1 MHSTVQGHVVMNLVV
16 SNELSFRIVVDLE
29 YDPIDP
35 FAVRFTFHLPGDEPV
50 TWVFARELLLD
61 GISRP
66 TGEGDVHIHP
76 IGGEELSD
84 VCIVLHSPEG
94 DALLRASAPPLI
106 AFLTRT
112 DRLVPMGEELTGGEL
127 DAQLADILSR
137 GCENNAG

>member
-29 YDPIDP
+29 YDPSDP
-35 FAVRFTFHLPGDEPV
+35 YAVRFTFHLPGDAPV

-76 IGGEELSD
+76 VGGEELSD

-106 AFLTRT
+106 AFLTRA

-127 DAQLADILSR
+127 EAELADILK
-137 GCENNAG
+137 GCENAG

>member
-16 SNELSFRIVVDLE
+16 SNELSFRIMVDLE
-29 YDPIDP
+29 YDPGDP
-35 FAVRFTFHLPGDEPV
+35 YAVRFTFHLPGDAPV

-76 IGGEELSD
+76 VGGEELSD

-106 AFLTRT
+106 AFLTRA

-127 DAQLADILSR
+127 EAELADILK
-137 GCENNAG
+137 GCENAG